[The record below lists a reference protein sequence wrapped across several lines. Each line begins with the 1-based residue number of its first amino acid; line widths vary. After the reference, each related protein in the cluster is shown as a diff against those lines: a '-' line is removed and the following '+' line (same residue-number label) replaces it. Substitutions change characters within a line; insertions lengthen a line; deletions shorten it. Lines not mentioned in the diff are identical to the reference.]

1 PAWAMSSRFRSA
13 PRSSGSSPPASSAWL
28 CWSAAGE
35 PCSPSAPTWRSE
47 RGQGLTSESSRCE
60 DARLMGVPERTARG
74 GGGWMLRA
82 ASQFQAVVN
91 QTNVQIAAL
100 AERQAA
106 ADSEAEALGY
116 EIQIAEE
123 QLALVTFQLEETRAL
138 ADSLRSQAAAQT
150 KQLEGREDI
159 YARH

>member
-1 PAWAMSSRFRSA
+1 MA
-13 PRSSGSSPPASSAWL
+13 
-28 CWSAAGE
+28 E
-35 PCSPSAPTWRSE
+35 DPS
-47 RGQGLTSESSRCE
+47 SES
-60 DARLMGVPERTARG
+60 
-74 GGGWMLRA
+74 
-82 ASQFQAVVN
+82 
-91 QTNVQIAAL
+91 I
-100 AERQAA
+100 RQAA

-159 YARH
+159 YARHLRTTYRQALISPLEMLLASSSLTEFASRLAAMIRINRQDVQLASGIRAYFQKAGIGLAAPDDQVASPPER